1 LCVVEFVSGD
11 ADALDDIDSVKASG
25 RDDYKENDFY
35 VGGYPHQSIVKGA
48 GMSQSRYS
56 HYSLAGKIQD
66 MKEMD
71 GDEHAVLLHS
81 TDCSPGQNGAPLYVT
96 NEDGDKFI
104 GAIHS
109 GVNHFD
115 ECAAGASEY
124 YTATVITKHIYES
137 FILPTI
143 ADF

>member
-109 GVNHFD
+109 G
-115 ECAAGASEY
+115 
-124 YTATVITKHIYES
+124 
-137 FILPTI
+137 
-143 ADF
+143 